1 MKSIFNPTDNT
12 EFIERIDKLTP
23 STPALWGKMNA
34 GQMLAHCQVP
44 IQVAL
49 GDLQLKRG
57 LMGILFGK
65 MAKKKLLEDKP
76 FKPNLPTFKDAIIKE
91 DQNFDKEKQ
100 GLIDIVKRFTAGP
113 NVITKVPHPFF
124 GPLTI
129 DEWDTLQV
137 KHLDHHLRQF
147 GV

>member
-1 MKSIFNPTDNT
+1 MKSIFNRTDNT
-12 EFIERIDKLTP
+12 ELIDRINKLSP
-23 STPALWGKMNA
+23 SSQALWGKMNV

-49 GDLQLKRG
+49 GDLQLRQG
-57 LMGILFGK
+57 LMGVLFGK
-65 MAKKKLLEDKP
+65 IAKKEILGEKP
-76 FKPNLPTFKDAIIKE
+76 IRQNLPTFRDAKIKG

-100 GLIDIVKRFTAGP
+100 GLIDLVKVFTAGP
-113 NVITKVPHPFF
+113 KVITKVPHPFF
-124 GPLTI
+124 GPMTV